1 MSCGT
6 LHHGGCSESKNSTV
20 EETGGSTMNRPNVI
34 NRIAERLLQRGA
46 NKLSQK
52 YNVRIRNRFLRDYQ
66 KASDATRHKYNA
78 EIYNVLLALA
88 KYNDADAIREIY
100 CIGYPGCWDADDL
113 WVDPS
118 LAGVAAENS
127 NYEALQA
134 LADNGI
140 DVSWYGGFLNQFN
153 WMYVIERNDIRM
165 CRIIATAKERIIT
178 EEAAAFILEH
188 CYDLVP
194 ELVKQ
199 ATSREWQMWNRVIN
213 AIGQKEAIALLKD
226 SNKWEDVSLRVCV
239 ETLVSV
245 LHYEN
250 ALMLVQQQP
259 HLVDATSLWPC
270 IFPGSTPDCYTH
282 NFFYSDEMNEA
293 RSKLIDF
300 LFSINLLPDHAVVHG
315 IIESAKKWR
324 YRNERSYNNYLRTVV
339 SLLDRGVS
347 SYAQAIQ
354 DAIWFPPQLSL
365 THHLVSK
372 APSGTSASGL
382 GYVLVD
388 SSLSGYWPKVI
399 AHPLGRFVRFDL
411 WRRFCNEHDAY
422 VNDVIDILKQ
432 AHSCGVLDINEQ
444 NTNRGETAL
453 HVLCKGAFP
462 QALKMPC
469 VQELLVAL
477 IAVGADV
484 SIRDKHNKTAYD
496 YAAEKHAPKAF
507 LRLLATGHQ

>member
-46 NKLSQK
+46 NKLSRK
-52 YNVRIRNRFLRDYQ
+52 YNVRIRNRFLRNYRD
-66 KASDATRHKYNA
+66 ASDTTRSKFNAAT
-78 EIYNVLLALA
+78 YNVLLALA
-88 KYNDADAIREIY
+88 KHNDADAIREIY
-100 CIGYPGCWDADDL
+100 RIGYPGCWHADDL

-118 LAGVAAENS
+118 LAGVAAENC

-140 DVSWYGGFLNQFN
+140 DVSWYGGFLDQYN
-153 WMYVIERNDIRM
+153 WMFVIERKDIRM
-165 CRIIATAKERIIT
+165 CRIIATAKKRTIT
-178 EEAAAFILEH
+178 VEAAAFILEH
-188 CYDLVP
+188 CYDLMP

-199 ATSREWQMWNRVIN
+199 AASHEQYVWNRVIN
-213 AIGQKEAIALLKD
+213 AVGTKEAIALLKD
-226 SNKWEDVSLRVCV
+226 TNKLADVSFQNRV
-239 ETLVSV
+239 ETLVSI

-270 IFPGSTPDCYTH
+270 IFPDSTPDCYTH
-282 NFFYSDEMNEA
+282 NFFYSDEMNEE

-300 LFSINLLPDHAVVHG
+300 LFRINLLPDHAVVHS
-315 IIESAKKWR
+315 IVESAKKWQ
-324 YRNERSYNNYLRTVV
+324 YRNERFYNNYLQMITN
-339 SLLDRGVS
+339 LLNRGVS
-347 SYAQAIQ
+347 SYNQTLQ
-354 DAIWFPPQLSL
+354 DATWFPPNLSL
-365 THHLVSK
+365 INHLISNG
-372 APSGTSASGL
+372 PSDMRTAGL
-382 GYVLVD
+382 GRALVD

-399 AHPLGRFVRFDL
+399 AHPLGRIVRFDL
-411 WRRFCNEHDAY
+411 WRGFCNEHNSY
-422 VNDVIDILKQ
+422 INDVINILKH
-432 AHSCGVLDINEQ
+432 AHARGVLDVNNQ
-444 NTNRGETAL
+444 NKEADETAL
-453 HVLCKGAFP
+453 HILCKEAFP

-469 VQELLVAL
+469 VQELLVTL

-496 YAAEKHAPKAF
+496 YAAEKHAPKVL
-507 LRLLATGHQ
+507 LRLLAIGHQ